1 MLDLRG
7 PIPTFVGVT
16 EAAVNDVNALDIMP
30 VEAGSIYLMEKDT
43 LTLEPVQQNPSTGCF
58 LCYPY

>member
-1 MLDLRG
+1 MLDLRD
-7 PIPTFVGVT
+7 PIPTFVWLT
-16 EAAVNDVNALDIMP
+16 EAAVNDVNVLDIMP

-58 LCYPY
+58 LRYPY